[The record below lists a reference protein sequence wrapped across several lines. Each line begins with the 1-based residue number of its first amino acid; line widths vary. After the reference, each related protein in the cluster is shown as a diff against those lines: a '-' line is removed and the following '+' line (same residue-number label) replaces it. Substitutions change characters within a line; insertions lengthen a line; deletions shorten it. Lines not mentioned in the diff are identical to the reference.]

1 MRRLGLAAGA
11 VIGTNLG
18 SALGNVPAEESAVE
32 ELQRRDRLVVGDLVA
47 GLVHASEREVAVL
60 ASFAILDPINHH
72 RGVPGGAELLSMGVV
87 HGEGDGLATEPF
99 ADVVGVTVDERHAH
113 GQLEDLLQVFEEIG
127 PDEVARLLEGVVNII
142 V

>member
-47 GLVHASEREVAVL
+47 GLVHA
-60 ASFAILDPINHH
+60 
-72 RGVPGGAELLSMGVV
+72 
-87 HGEGDGLATEPF
+87 GE
-99 ADVVGVTVDERHAH
+99 
-113 GQLEDLLQVFEEIG
+113 
-127 PDEVARLLEGVVNII
+127 
-142 V
+142 

>member
-1 MRRLGLAAGA
+1 
-11 VIGTNLG
+11 
-18 SALGNVPAEESAVE
+18 
-32 ELQRRDRLVVGDLVA
+32 
-47 GLVHASEREVAVL
+47 
-60 ASFAILDPINHH
+60 
-72 RGVPGGAELLSMGVV
+72 MGVV
-87 HGEGDGLATEPF
+87 HGEGDGLATEPV